1 MYVPVSNQNT
11 YLFLDLI
18 TIFGPLILS
27 FDKKVAFHKYFK
39 PLFISCGI
47 TSLVY
52 IIWDIWF
59 THIGVWKF
67 NQEFVIGV
75 NLTNL
80 PIEEFGFFTVVP
92 YACIFIY
99 TCLKVYFPDF
109 KIPFNITFWGLT
121 IGALTLSV
129 VYINKIYTFMT
140 FGLIFATLL
149 LLFIF
154 ARTFIQ
160 KYWAHL
166 FLAWIIALIPMAYV
180 NGILTSKP
188 VLIYNDSEN
197 MAVRIGSIP
206 FEDFFYNFLYM
217 IWSISVFEKLV
228 SLKKQ

>member
-18 TIFGPLILS
+18 TIIGPLILS

-129 VYINKIYTFMT
+129 VYINKTYTFMT

-149 LLFIF
+149 LLFIS

-166 FLAWIIALIPMAYV
+166 FLAWVIALVPMAYV

>member
-129 VYINKIYTFMT
+129 VYINKTYTFMT

-149 LLFIF
+149 LLFIS

-166 FLAWIIALIPMAYV
+166 FLAWVIALVPMAYV